1 MAIGTDPPG
10 STTVP
15 GRRATRQRAAVAAV
29 LDSVGEFRSAQ
40 ELHALLRHGGE
51 NVGLTTVYR
60 TLTALAQVGAVDT
73 ILREDG
79 EALYRRCDETA
90 HHHHLVCRDC
100 GRTVEVDGPVVEAWA
115 RTTATAHGYTDV
127 SHTLEIFGRCSECS
141 AGR

>member
-60 TLTALAQVGAVDT
+60 TLTALAQAGAVDT

-90 HHHHLVCRDC
+90 HHHHLGAGTAAVRSRST
-100 GRTVEVDGPVVEAWA
+100 GRSWRRGHA
-115 RTTATAHGYTDV
+115 RPRPLTATPT
-127 SHTLEIFGRCSECS
+127 
-141 AGR
+141 